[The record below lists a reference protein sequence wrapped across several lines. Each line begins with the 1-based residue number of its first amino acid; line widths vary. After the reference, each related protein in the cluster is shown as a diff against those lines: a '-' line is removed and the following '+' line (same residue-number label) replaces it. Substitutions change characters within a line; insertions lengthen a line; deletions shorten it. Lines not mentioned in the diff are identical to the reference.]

1 MPEQRGFVERQEQL
15 YKDMFY
21 KTMEQ
26 LTCRDWPTWYQ
37 IIDLVCFTKNRLL
50 SRGGFSPAQRVFGY
64 QQRIPGGLM
73 SDGGTDLAVQ
83 SLAAIGDV
91 NVAKAMNIRKAAS
104 IAFHEVDCQQALRA
118 AATHGPRPHY
128 SYETGQAVYFWRRAT
143 DAARKPATYFWHGP
157 ARVVA
162 TQLPSTIWLS
172 YNHHLVKA
180 APEKIRPASEEEF
193 FSLSG
198 WLDGI
203 SNAKKQ
209 FETEQIKGVI
219 DLSKEDDGIPPPV
232 EEQDYWRQDG
242 DFWIRVHLQERRELY
257 QPDDDDPNLPFFTQ
271 QLKPWRKSK
280 MI

>member
-1 MPEQRGFVERQEQL
+1 
-15 YKDMFY
+15 
-21 KTMEQ
+21 MEQ

-143 DAARKPATYFWHGP
+143 DAARKPAT
-157 ARVVA
+157 
-162 TQLPSTIWLS
+162 
-172 YNHHLVKA
+172 
-180 APEKIRPASEEEF
+180 
-193 FSLSG
+193 
-198 WLDGI
+198 
-203 SNAKKQ
+203 
-209 FETEQIKGVI
+209 
-219 DLSKEDDGIPPPV
+219 
-232 EEQDYWRQDG
+232 
-242 DFWIRVHLQERRELY
+242 
-257 QPDDDDPNLPFFTQ
+257 
-271 QLKPWRKSK
+271 
-280 MI
+280 